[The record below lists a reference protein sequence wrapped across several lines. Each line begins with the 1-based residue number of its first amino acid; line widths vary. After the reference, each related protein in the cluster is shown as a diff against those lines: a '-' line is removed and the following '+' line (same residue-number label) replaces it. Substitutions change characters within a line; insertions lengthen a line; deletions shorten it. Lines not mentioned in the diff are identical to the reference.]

1 MQDVR
6 GEHKS
11 PGEYRTSQNWIGGSK
26 PSNAMYIPPIPSVI
40 GNELSDLEKFIN
52 NEKINMPELIKI
64 TMIHY

>member
-11 PGEYRTSQNWIGGSK
+11 PGEYRTSQNLIGRSK
-26 PSNAMYIPPIPSVI
+26 PSNAMYVPPIPSVI
-40 GNELSDLEKFIN
+40 ENELSDLEKFIN

-64 TMIHY
+64 AMIHY